1 LDCLDT
7 SNKAAI
13 MKIAPIPVT
22 AVMISSSK
30 ITDIVV
36 ATSISVRRSI
46 VDVEAEMYFSPF
58 SHK

>member
-1 LDCLDT
+1 
-7 SNKAAI
+7 

-46 VDVEAEMYFSPF
+46 DYVEAEMYFSPF